1 MNQKTAK
8 SLALLKDGQGGYLLQ
23 KGSLPKNTINDYS
36 PMELDG
42 TPVIISNYLPDRA
55 AGKCAAFYGSLKG
68 VYMVQRLGM
77 TVRVLNE
84 IEALKNRRVY
94 LFRLRWGSMPVEDQY
109 GKFIKC
115 KA

>member
-1 MNQKTAK
+1 
-8 SLALLKDGQGGYLLQ
+8 
-23 KGSLPKNTINDYS
+23 
-36 PMELDG
+36 
-42 TPVIISNYLPDRA
+42 
-55 AGKCAAFYGSLKG
+55 
-68 VYMVQRLGM
+68 MVQRLGM